1 MRALAAANPEAAMNP
16 RGPDLL
22 EVALV
27 GVILALIVFRFT
39 LP

>member
-1 MRALAAANPEAAMNP
+1 MNP
-16 RGPDLL
+16 RGPDLI

-27 GVILALIVFRFT
+27 GVILALIVFRYT

>member
-1 MRALAAANPEAAMNP
+1 MNT
-16 RGPDLL
+16 RGPDLT